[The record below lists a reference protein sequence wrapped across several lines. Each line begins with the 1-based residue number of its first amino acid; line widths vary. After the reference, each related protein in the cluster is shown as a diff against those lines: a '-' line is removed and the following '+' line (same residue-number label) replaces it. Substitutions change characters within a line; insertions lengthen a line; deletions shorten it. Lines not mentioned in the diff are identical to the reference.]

1 VQPPVLARPLHRAHV
16 IADPVSKFIGL
27 KKGQV
32 VRITR
37 DSLTAGRYVTY
48 RICT

>member
-1 VQPPVLARPLHRAHV
+1 
-16 IADPVSKFIGL
+16 VSKFIGL

-37 DSLTAGRYVTY
+37 DSVAAGRYVTY